1 MDKRFRTLAKAVLPR
16 CWDALPAGG
25 RLVANAVT
33 VESEGVLGAAR
44 ARLGGELTRLSVARA
59 APVTILSEPGPM
71 EAVHIMVCRRLVA
84 LA

>member
-1 MDKRFRTLAKAVLPR
+1 MFIGGGVTADDVLPR

-33 VESEGVLGAAR
+33 VESEGVLAAAR

-59 APVTILSEPGPM
+59 APVGGFTGWRPAMPVTIWSAAKP
-71 EAVHIMVCRRLVA
+71 
-84 LA
+84 